1 MMTTVTSCKTAN
13 GFLKHLLLY
22 RWNKCFPLLKK
33 NTLTCFL
40 FSHGVIDLVFTQAI
54 HAKKCTYTVFCETFL
69 NVSIVLII
77 QTAPQGSLVD
87 YLRSRGRTVLGG
99 DCLLKFSLWVSF
111 KQLFKELFKRTF
123 LNCSFRDLKLNHC
136 HFNPLRSYW
145 TSGEKCHSSN
155 MNVVCCNSYILIY
168 FNLIII

>member
-1 MMTTVTSCKTAN
+1 M
-13 GFLKHLLLY
+13 
-22 RWNKCFPLLKK
+22 FPLIKK

-40 FSHGVIDLVFTQAI
+40 FSHGVVLLRGAI

-99 DCLLKFSLWVSF
+99 DCLLKFSL
-111 KQLFKELFKRTF
+111 
-123 LNCSFRDLKLNHC
+123 
-136 HFNPLRSYW
+136 
-145 TSGEKCHSSN
+145 
-155 MNVVCCNSYILIY
+155 
-168 FNLIII
+168 

>member
-1 MMTTVTSCKTAN
+1 MMTTVTSCNRKWIFKTLVIVQ
-13 GFLKHLLLY
+13 LKQM
-22 RWNKCFPLLKK
+22 FPLIKK

-111 KQLFKELFKRTF
+111 KQLLKKLFKRTF
-123 LNCSFRDLKLNHC
+123 LNFSFRDLKLNHC
-136 HFNPLRSYW
+136 HFNPLHSYW

-168 FNLIII
+168 FNLRII

>member
-1 MMTTVTSCKTAN
+1 M
-13 GFLKHLLLY
+13 
-22 RWNKCFPLLKK
+22 FPLIKK
-33 NTLTCFL
+33 KILWHVFFFRTGSSIWFL
-40 FSHGVIDLVFTQAI
+40 LRLFML
-54 HAKKCTYTVFCETFL
+54 KKCTYTVFCETFL

-77 QTAPQGSLVD
+77 QTASQGSLVD

>member
-1 MMTTVTSCKTAN
+1 M
-13 GFLKHLLLY
+13 
-22 RWNKCFPLLKK
+22 FPLIKK

-40 FSHGVIDLVFTQAI
+40 FSHGVVDLVFTPAI

-99 DCLLKFSLWVSF
+99 DCLLKFSL
-111 KQLFKELFKRTF
+111 
-123 LNCSFRDLKLNHC
+123 
-136 HFNPLRSYW
+136 
-145 TSGEKCHSSN
+145 
-155 MNVVCCNSYILIY
+155 
-168 FNLIII
+168 